1 MSSFDHADILRD
13 RGAAVACPHS
23 VLLVDDESVVLEV
36 LSSALQRAGFRVGI
50 ARDAN
55 EALTRVRHADFD
67 AALSDIRLP
76 GVGLTRSGRGPRP
89 ARTNRSKMRG
99 AGTASWPLH
108 RLCSCSPT
116 YQGASGLHAAKTISG
131 GSIGLT
137 ADSAASE

>member
-1 MSSFDHADILRD
+1 MSSVDHADILRD
-13 RGAAVACPHS
+13 QGAAVECPHS

-55 EALTRVRHADFD
+55 EVLTRVR
-67 AALSDIRLP
+67 
-76 GVGLTRSGRGPRP
+76 
-89 ARTNRSKMRG
+89 
-99 AGTASWPLH
+99 
-108 RLCSCSPT
+108 
-116 YQGASGLHAAKTISG
+116 HAAKTISG